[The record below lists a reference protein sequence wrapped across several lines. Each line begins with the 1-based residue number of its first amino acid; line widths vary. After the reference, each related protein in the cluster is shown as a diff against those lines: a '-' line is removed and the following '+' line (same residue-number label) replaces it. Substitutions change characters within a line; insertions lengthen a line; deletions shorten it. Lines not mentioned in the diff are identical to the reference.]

1 MSERRACSVLGQPRR
16 TQRYQPSHSDD
27 EGALVKRMLEIVRE
41 HPRYGYRRV
50 WAILTRQEGW
60 HVNLKRVY
68 RLWRKEGLKVPQN
81 KHKKRRLGTAD
92 NGCFRHR
99 ALHKDHVWSL
109 DFIFDTTSNGRSL
122 KWLSVV
128 DEYTRECLALEV
140 SRKLTAH
147 DVVDVLREL
156 AALRGLPRHIRSD
169 NGPEFIAQAIRQWL
183 KAAGVQTL
191 YIEPGS
197 PWQNGYAESFHAR
210 LRDELLETEV
220 FETLGEA
227 RALALKWRLEYNHRR
242 PHSSLGY
249 LTPAR
254 FAGKC
259 VVPPALGLA
268 ALARAPEAQ
277 RT

>member
-1 MSERRACSVLGQPRR
+1 MKNQVWWSMERGQRGK
-16 TQRYQPSHSDD
+16 
-27 EGALVKRMLEIVRE
+27 GALRAWVIEQ
-41 HPRYGYRRV
+41 
-50 WAILTRQEGW
+50 T
-60 HVNLKRVY
+60 
-68 RLWRKEGLKVPQN
+68 
-81 KHKKRRLGTAD
+81 LG
-92 NGCFRHR
+92 
-99 ALHKDHVWSL
+99 K
-109 DFIFDTTSNGRSL
+109 GR
-122 KWLSVV
+122 
-128 DEYTRECLALEV
+128 
-140 SRKLTAH
+140 
-147 DVVDVLREL
+147 
-156 AALRGLPRHIRSD
+156 RHIRSD

-183 KAAGVQTL
+183 QAAGVQTL
-191 YIEPGS
+191 YIKPGS

-259 VVPPALGLA
+259 VAPPALGLA